1 MNIQILELLEG
12 ARKAVGLT
20 VIIDVFRAYTLEAYL
35 FDQGADVIYPIGTMK
50 EAFSLKNEHPEY
62 LLFAERHGKMVDGC
76 DGGNAPSSVYGKDY
90 TGKTIIHSTSAG
102 TQGMVNAI
110 HADTIIAGSL
120 VTAKAIARFI
130 QRQNPE
136 TVSLVAMGNE
146 GKYSAEE
153 DLICARYIQALLEG
167 TEYPVKEK
175 VSELRY
181 TDGKKFFNPDTQ
193 KIFPMEDFPLCIDVD
208 RFDFVIIQDRDKDN
222 RIITRKV
229 IID

>member
-12 ARKAVGLT
+12 AKKATGLT

-35 FDQGADVIYPIGTMK
+35 FDQGAETIYPIGTME
-50 EAFSLKNEHPEY
+50 EAFSLKEEHPEY

-90 TGKTIIHSTSAG
+90 SGKTIIHSTSAG

-120 VTAKAIARFI
+120 VTAKAIARYI
-130 QRQNPE
+130 QKLNPE

-146 GKYSAEE
+146 GKYKAEE

-167 TEYPVKEK
+167 KEYTVREK
-175 VSELRY
+175 AAELRY

-193 KIFPMEDFPLCIDVD
+193 KIFPKEDFPLCIDVD
-208 RFDFVIIQDRDKDN
+208 RFNFVIVQNRDKDN
-222 RIITRKV
+222 RIITKK
-229 IID
+229 ITIE

>member
-35 FDQGADVIYPIGTMK
+35 FDQGADIIYPIGTMK

-167 TEYPVKEK
+167 TEYPIKEK